1 MGRQLQ
7 FTPLSN
13 KMTPFRKVSFV
24 QSRDYQ
30 RKFDHTT
37 AFELVSAH
45 MAANLLDNLRQALSR
60 FPVVKE
66 VSWSDSTATLH
77 WIKRAGQYKEFVRNC
92 VAKIRE
98 KGNICWRY
106 VGTTQNLS
114 DIGSR
119 GYQGDKLSKVDI
131 TTKPQR

>member
-77 WIKRAGQYKEFVRNC
+77 WIKRAGQCKEFVRNC

-98 KGNICWRY
+98 KATY
-106 VGTTQNLS
+106 VGDTSAQHKIFLTLEVEVAKETN
-114 DIGSR
+114 
-119 GYQGDKLSKVDI
+119 
-131 TTKPQR
+131 